1 MQNGKKKAKVFN
13 ARLSADGRTEF
24 RTPMPSTK
32 KDRVG
37 SVQVQ
42 SN

>member
-13 ARLSADGRTEF
+13 ARMSSDGRNEF
-24 RTPMPSTK
+24 RMPVPTTK
-32 KDRVG
+32 KASVG